1 MSLLDRARRMPLH
14 LLVEVR
20 GEDAAGTRFTEKTRT
35 LNVSGGGICFES
47 RRRLP
52 IGARVRLSI
61 ELPAR
66 LRRHFGNQAVYRA
79 RAVICRVERARGA
92 FPARV
97 GARFLREEAAEEV
110 V

>member
-20 GEDAAGTRFTEKTRT
+20 GEDVAGTRFTEKTRT

-52 IGARVRLSI
+52 VGGRVRLSI

-92 FPARV
+92 YPAKV